1 MAEKVTNQ
9 LATQTDDQ
17 NAKTLSK
24 FLGMPKVQQ
33 SLLGTLGNQKEMQK
47 FSSSIISAAA
57 ANPDLQNCDFATVVS
72 AGLLANALNLSLS
85 PTLGFAY
92 IVPFKNKAKGE
103 VKDATFVLGYK
114 GYIQLAI
121 RSGYYKKINV
131 LEIKEGELISFD
143 PLNEEIEVRLIQ
155 DEEEREKAKTIGYYA
170 MFEHVNGFRKVI
182 YWSKSKML
190 AHADKYS
197 PAFSKNAVTTG
208 KVTKVSYA
216 DYEAGNYPKGDEW
229 KYSSFW
235 YKDFDSMARKTMVR
249 QLISHYG
256 IMSIDMQKAYDAD
269 TEAMKN
275 VDALPS
281 DGISDPIGDFFGGKP
296 TEQAE

>member
-1 MAEKVTNQ
+1 MAEKVQNQ
-9 LATQTDDQ
+9 LVQKQDDA
-17 NAKTLSK
+17 NAKTLST

-33 SLLGTLGNQKEMQK
+33 KLLSTLGNQKEMQK
-47 FSSSIISAAA
+47 FTSSIVSAAT
-57 ANPDLQNCDFATVVS
+57 ANPDLQNCDFSTVVS

-103 VKDATFVLGYK
+103 IKDAAFVLGYK

-131 LEIKEGELISFD
+131 LEIKEGELINFD

-155 DEEEREKAKTIGYYA
+155 DEEQRENAKTIGYYA

-182 YWSKSKML
+182 YWSKSKMV

-197 PAFSKNAVTTG
+197 PAFSKNAVTNG
-208 KVTKVSYA
+208 KVQKVSYA
-216 DYEAGNYPKGDEW
+216 DYEEGKYPKEDEW
-229 KYSSFW
+229 KYSSFY
-235 YKDFDSMARKTMVR
+235 YKDFDLMAKKTLIR
-249 QLISHYG
+249 QLISKWG

-269 TEAMKN
+269 TESMKE
-275 VDALPS
+275 VDVFPD
-281 DGISDPIGDFFGGKP
+281 DGIDPIGDFFGGKT
-296 TEQAE
+296 TEDAE